1 MGFFPQAE
9 EGELFGDMALAL
21 RAARS
26 FCGIIRNQTI
36 CQNSCRLG
44 LKEGESEGLMKGEIQ
59 SD

>member
-1 MGFFPQAE
+1 MGFFSQAE

-21 RAARS
+21 RAACS
-26 FCGIIRNQTI
+26 FCCIIRHQTI